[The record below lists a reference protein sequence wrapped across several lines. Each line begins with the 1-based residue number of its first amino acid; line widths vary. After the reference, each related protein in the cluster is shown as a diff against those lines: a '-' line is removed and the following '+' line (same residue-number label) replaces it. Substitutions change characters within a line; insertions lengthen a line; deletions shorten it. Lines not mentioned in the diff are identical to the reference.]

1 MKFTYKRRVYI
12 YDTETEEIHT
22 EKGNLAKNQDKLR
35 GVAKRY
41 YTSVEA
47 RGFHMNMNYE
57 ELEQYLTILSTSE
70 KEALFH
76 QIYEAYLY
84 VNDIVGEKDQ
94 KLSQQEFFKC
104 MAKLKRYENYLYII
118 IKS

>member
-12 YDTETEEIHT
+12 YQDNEVRT
-22 EKGNLAKNQDKLR
+22 EKGNLARDQDKLR

-41 YTSVEA
+41 YASVDA
-47 RGFHMNMNYE
+47 RGFHLGMSFD
-57 ELEQYLTILSTSE
+57 ELEQYVGILNTE
-70 KEALFH
+70 AKEELFH